1 MSVTKIDSTLESRG
15 TGKAISGLNDTGG
28 ALTQGD
34 VLVFAELLG
43 VVSELEVAAGEIAT
57 VELGCQL
64 QVFRGP
70 VDSETFTVGERL
82 GLDASGNIVAD
93 DDAGVQAG
101 TTKLIA
107 LPRVDIVGNTVGGLN
122 AADGACKSTDT
133 WMEVGVIVD

>member
-15 TGKAISGLNDTGG
+15 TGKAISGKNDTGG

-43 VVSELEVAAGEIAT
+43 VVSELEVADGDEVTI
-57 VELGCQL
+57 ELGCQL
-64 QVFRGP
+64 QVYRGP
-70 VDSETFTVGERL
+70 VDSETFAVGERL

-101 TTKLIA
+101 TAKLIA
-107 LPRVDIVGNTVGGLN
+107 LPRVDLLVNTLGGIN
-122 AADGACKSTDT
+122 AADGACKATDSY
-133 WMEVGVIVD
+133 MEVGLIVD